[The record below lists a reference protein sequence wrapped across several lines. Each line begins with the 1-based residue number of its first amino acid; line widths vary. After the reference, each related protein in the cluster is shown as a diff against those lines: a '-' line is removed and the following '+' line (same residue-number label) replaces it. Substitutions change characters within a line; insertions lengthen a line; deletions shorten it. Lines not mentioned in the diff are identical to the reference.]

1 MGPRYHST
9 MDSNQNQ
16 AGGPPPESVAAVKQG
31 QNQAPPPAVKGP
43 PRGIALLESKVSR
56 LEARQGALES
66 ALDGL
71 TKGLAD
77 MLPAPSKA
85 RQDAGEA
92 QKRGFLAGLASTF
105 DDIL

>member
-1 MGPRYHST
+1 
-9 MDSNQNQ
+9 MDTNQNP

-31 QNQAPPPAVKGP
+31 QHQAPPQAVKGP

-77 MLPAPSKA
+77 LMPSPTKV
-85 RQDAGEA
+85 RQESGEA
-92 QKRGFLAGLASTF
+92 QKRGFLAGLESTF
-105 DDIL
+105 DDLL